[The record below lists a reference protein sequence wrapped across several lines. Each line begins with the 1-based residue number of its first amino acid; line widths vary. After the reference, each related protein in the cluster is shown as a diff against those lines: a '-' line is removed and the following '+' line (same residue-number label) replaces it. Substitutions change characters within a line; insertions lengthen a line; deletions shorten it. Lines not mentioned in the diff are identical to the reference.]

1 VDLAAQGKIW
11 RDFRFGDL
19 LDVYA
24 LDTRKWDRDITDLN
38 YNRDYVQDL
47 AKDLESQRSIV
58 GPVQEEWIETGL
70 SNSQERGTIWK
81 LVMNQV
87 IFGTYVDRLAFT
99 YLQDQPPMDQPNSG
113 PSYLYRQLRW

>member
-1 VDLAAQGKIW
+1 MDLAAQGKIW